1 MPEAACLELLQTWLL
16 TLGAPSAEPP
26 SLPHPADA
34 RHRRAGRPNAGT
46 NRSQAGRAEASG
58 PGKGGGR
65 TATWEP
71 DAGPS
76 GQSQGQTGR
85 VISPRTRT
93 RRAALSSVGASQP
106 HTPGT
111 PPQGSRAGGTCWG
124 PQRDPP
130 HTHTPSRLPPR
141 PHSQRSAVPAC
152 KAPLLTSCPQPQA
165 NSRHP
170 LLAPMPLP
178 TAPPERGWTRTQWTP
193 PALCLHSTEPLLQL
207 DDTTAQG
214 AVLSATPSPPAKAT
228 QSHWSPSPDQSPSK
242 ALQGRH
248 AAGTRMS
255 CRGCSCSACPLEQK
269 SKVGLK
275 CTQTPPTGLTL
286 SSNLLQRVQD

>member
-93 RRAALSSVGASQP
+93 RRAALSSVGASRP

-111 PPQGSRAGGTCWG
+111 PPQGSRVGGTCWG

-130 HTHTPSRLPPR
+130 HTPPPGSPHVLTPS
-141 PHSQRSAVPAC
+141 A
-152 KAPLLTSCPQPQA
+152 LL
-165 NSRHP
+165 
-170 LLAPMPLP
+170 
-178 TAPPERGWTRTQWTP
+178 
-193 PALCLHSTEPLLQL
+193 
-207 DDTTAQG
+207 
-214 AVLSATPSPPAKAT
+214 SPPARPLCSHPAPSPRLT
-228 QSHWSPSPDQSPSK
+228 VGTHCLRQCPCPRPPRRGAGPGPSGRPLPCASTAQSHSFSWMTPQPRALSSPRPPLPLLRPRRATGAPAQTRAPQRPCR
-242 ALQGRH
+242 AGTR
-248 AAGTRMS
+248 AGTRMS
-255 CRGCSCSACPLEQK
+255 CRGCSCSACSLEQK